1 MEVTR
6 SRFYCWQKSRNNTDR
21 SSRDGEIVGL
31 IRDLRSNKR
40 FRSFGTRR
48 LKPILEDLGEIVSRK
63 RLRRLMSEN
72 NIKAITKRAYRPR
85 TTDSRHD
92 LPVAPN
98 RLDRDFTAPEA
109 NRVWCGDIT
118 YLRCGS
124 GFVYLA
130 VVMDLYSRKII
141 GWSVRRRMHTKLVS
155 DALNMALTMR
165 GRPTGMIF
173 HSDRG
178 SQYASREYRKLL
190 VDNKLLASMSR
201 KGDCWDNSPV
211 ESFFASLKKESFL
224 YAAMNYHQICN
235 EVFEYIAVFYNRQRP
250 HSWLDGSNPDK
261 FEIKPQPLNMCA

>member
-6 SRFYCWQKSRNNTDR
+6 SRFYRWRKVPGNIARMSHDA
-21 SSRDGEIVGL
+21 EIVGL

-48 LKPILEDLGEIVSRK
+48 LKSVLEDLGVCVSRK
-63 RLRRLMSEN
+63 RLRRLMREN

-92 LPVAPN
+92 LPIAPN
-98 RLDRDFTAPEA
+98 RLKRDFTAPA
-109 NRVWCGDIT
+109 PNRVWCGDIT

-141 GWSVRRRMHTKLVS
+141 GWSVSRRMHTKLVS
-155 DALNMALTMR
+155 DALKMALTMR
-165 GRPTGMIF
+165 GRPTGVIF

-178 SQYASREYRKLL
+178 SQYASKEYRNLL
-190 VDNKLLASMSR
+190 VSYKLLASMSR

-211 ESFFASLKKESFL
+211 ESFFASLKKESLL
-224 YAAMNYHQICN
+224 YATMNYHQIRN

-250 HSWLDGSNPDK
+250 HSWMDGSNPEK
-261 FEIKPQPLNMCA
+261 FEIKRQPLNMCA

>member
-6 SRFYCWQKSRNNTDR
+6 SRFYSWRKRRNNTDR

-48 LKPILEDLGEIVSRK
+48 LKPLLEDLGEIISRK
-63 RLRRLMSEN
+63 RLRRLMREYD
-72 NIKAITKRAYRPR
+72 IKAITKRAYRPR

-92 LPVAPN
+92 LPIAPN
-98 RLDRDFTAPEA
+98 RLDRDFTAPAA

-130 VVMDLYSRKII
+130 VVLDLYSRKII
-141 GWSVRRRMHTKLVS
+141 GWSVSRRMHTRLVNN
-155 DALNMALTMR
+155 ALKMALAMR
-165 GRPTGMIF
+165 GRPTGVIF

-178 SQYASREYRKLL
+178 SQYASSEYRKLL
-190 VDNKLLASMSR
+190 VDNKLVASMSR

-211 ESFFASLKKESFL
+211 ESFFASLKKESYL
-224 YAAMNYHQICN
+224 HALMNYHQIRN
-235 EVFEYIAVFYNRQRP
+235 EIFEYIAVFYNRQRP
-250 HSWLDGSNPDK
+250 HSWMDGSSPEN
-261 FEIKPQPLNMCA
+261 FEIKLQPLNKCA